1 MASACSTVVDH
12 LPHHSK
18 VRGSSSVVSVAG
30 TRGPSHKTIKL
41 DHFINSNIYD
51 IAVKRSSLQDRVS
64 KFTPK
69 RFYEINPRG
78 QCYKTFFS
86 VIYEFS

>member
-18 VRGSSSVVSVAG
+18 VKGSSSAASVVG
-30 TRGPSHKTIKL
+30 TMGQSHTTIKL
-41 DHFINSNIYD
+41 DHFINSNIYG
-51 IAVKRSSLQDRVS
+51 IAVKKSSLQNRVS

-69 RFYEINPRG
+69 SFMRSTPGAN
-78 QCYKTFFS
+78 
-86 VIYEFS
+86 VIKLFCP